1 MSLTVAL
8 GNPTSPI
15 NAFFDE
21 HLPHH
26 ELFSRSWVRTLR
38 CRACTKLAP
47 AAQQPHLIGAAI
59 EIRIGLD
66 LAQSL
71 PYVDLVTAVTST
83 EGRDTIHHLGYGPPA
98 GSDGDLSIWRKV
110 AADNEDAV
118 SNDHDARDAT
128 LCWQMA
134 NTETIAHELPKTDLN
149 TQEGLTAIWTY
160 ARPEPPADSID
171 LLVNLWRKYTGS
183 VRPTLAG
190 LGEPATIRPS
200 FANRFAVGD
209 LLLGD
214 TLIEVKC
221 EVRPEDS
228 LARTLRQ
235 VVACALADSDDGL
248 PIKNVGVY
256 HAYEG
261 SLFHWPL
268 EQVLLK
274 LAATGNASLADL
286 RARFADT
293 IATER
298 QLIEERGR

>member
-1 MSLTVAL
+1 
-8 GNPTSPI
+8 
-15 NAFFDE
+15 
-21 HLPHH
+21 LPHH
-26 ELFSRSWVRTLR
+26 ELFSRSWVKTLR
-38 CRACTKLAP
+38 RRGYTKLAP
-47 AAQQPHLIGAAI
+47 ASQHPHLIGAAI

-66 LAQSL
+66 LSQSL
-71 PYVDLVTAVTST
+71 PYVDLATAVTST
-83 EGRDTIHHLGYGPPA
+83 EGRDMIHRLGYRPPTD
-98 GSDGDLSIWRKV
+98 SDGDLSLWRKV

-118 SNDHDARDAT
+118 SHDHDARDAT

-134 NTETIAHELPKTDLN
+134 YIETLAHELPKTDLN
-149 TQEGLTAIWTY
+149 AQEGLTAIW
-160 ARPEPPADSID
+160 AHAHPEPPAHSVD

-183 VRPTLAG
+183 VRPTLVG
-190 LGEPATIRPS
+190 LGELATIRPS

-261 SLFHWPL
+261 SLIHWPL
-268 EQVLLK
+268 EQVLQELT
-274 LAATGNASLADL
+274 ATGNASLADL